1 MKILVITGLYPP
13 YHLGGYEIRNK
24 NIIDALACRGHTIKV
39 LSSKTSRKGEFAG
52 DNSGYAVIRKLHSR
66 SKSPALIDRMTQHRL
81 TRPLGLGLVFL
92 REVCADLRDLRLIER
107 TIKTFAPDVIYLGHI
122 LPLTRTLLP
131 FLADC
136 DTPIVFDE
144 GGIGSSLTREK
155 KGLWYRF
162 AEDDWVES
170 AFIKALKMVIVHL
183 LGILSKGR
191 LKAAWVW
198 PENVHIFYNSALNQ
212 RIARAKGVPFLD
224 EGVIH
229 SGIDLDKFNYSPK
242 MPFGSPLTVILPGR
256 ITPPKGQLDAVRLT
270 GELVKA
276 GVETKLLL
284 VGEKWDSSY
293 MAQIEGIISRDEL
306 GERVV
311 FLPMIGHD
319 QLPGYYHQADVCFFP
334 SYHHTG
340 FSRIPVEAMACG
352 CIVLSYGNEG
362 SDEIIEDGVTG
373 LLVSGGDIEAVKALI
388 EGLIAQPER
397 AKQIRVEARR
407 KVEMDLS
414 MAHYVDKIEYVL
426 NRAVSDIHD

>member
-24 NIIDALACRGHTIKV
+24 NIIDSLARRGHEIMV
-39 LSSKTSRKGEFAG
+39 LSSITSRKGTLA
-52 DNSGYAVIRKLHSR
+52 DDDPGYVVVRKLHSR
-66 SKSPALIDRMTQHRL
+66 SKSPTWIDRMTEHRL

-107 TIKTFAPDVIYLGHI
+107 TIKTFAADVIYLGHI

-131 FLADC
+131 FLADF

-162 AEDDWVES
+162 AEDDWIES
-170 AFIKALKMVIVHL
+170 AFIKALKNITVYLM
-183 LGILSKGR
+183 GIFSKGR
-191 LKAAWVW
+191 LKAAWAW
-198 PENVHIFYNSALNQ
+198 PKKVHIFYNSALNQ
-212 RIARAKGVPFLD
+212 RIAREKGVPFVD

-242 MPFGSPLTVILPGR
+242 TPFGSPLTIILPGR

-284 VGEKWDSSY
+284 VGEKWDSTY
-293 MAQIEGIISRDEL
+293 MAQIERTISGDNL
-306 GERVV
+306 GEKVV
-311 FLPMIGHD
+311 FLPMIEHD
-319 QLPGYYHQADVCFFP
+319 QLPDYYHQADVCFFP

-352 CIVLSYGNEG
+352 CVVLSYGNEG

-373 LLVSGGDIEAVKALI
+373 LLVLEGDIEAAAALI
-388 EGLIAQPER
+388 EGLIARPER
-397 AKQIRVEARR
+397 VNQIRVEARR
-407 KVEMDLS
+407 KVEEDLS

>member
-24 NIIDALACRGHTIKV
+24 NIIDALACRGYDITV
-39 LSSKTSRKGEFAG
+39 LSSTTACKGELAD
-52 DNSGYAVIRKLHSR
+52 DNPGYDVIRKLHSR
-66 SKSPALIDRMTQHRL
+66 SKSLTWMDRMTERRL

-107 TIKTFAPDVIYLGHI
+107 TVKTFAPDVIYLGHI

-131 FLADC
+131 FLANFEI
-136 DTPIVFDE
+136 PVVFDE

-183 LGILSKGR
+183 MGLLSKGR
-191 LKAAWVW
+191 LKSAWAW
-198 PENVHIFYNSALNQ
+198 PNKVHIFYNSALNQ
-212 RIARAKGVPFLD
+212 SIAREKGVPFID

-229 SGIDLDKFNYSPK
+229 SGIDLDKFVYSPK
-242 MPFGSPLTVILPGR
+242 TLFGEPLTIILPGR
-256 ITPPKGQLDAVRLT
+256 ITPPKGQLDAVRLM

-276 GVETKLLL
+276 GVEVKLML
-284 VGEKWDSSY
+284 VGEKWDATY
-293 MAQIEGIISRDEL
+293 MAQIERTISGDNL
-306 GERVV
+306 GEKVV

-319 QLPGYYHQADVCFFP
+319 QLPDYYYQADVCFFP

-352 CIVLSYGNEG
+352 CVVLSYGNEG
-362 SDEIIEDGVTG
+362 SDEIIKDSVTG
-373 LLVSGGDIEAVKALI
+373 LLVSEGDIESAAALI
-388 EGLIAQPER
+388 EGLITQPER
-397 AKQIRVEARR
+397 LTQIRAEARR
-407 KVEMDLS
+407 QVEEDLS
-414 MAHYVDKIEYVL
+414 MVHYVDKIEYIL